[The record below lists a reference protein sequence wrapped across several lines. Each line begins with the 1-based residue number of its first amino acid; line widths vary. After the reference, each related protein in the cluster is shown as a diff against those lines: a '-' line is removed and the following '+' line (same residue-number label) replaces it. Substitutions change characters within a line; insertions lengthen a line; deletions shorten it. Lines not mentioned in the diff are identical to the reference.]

1 MSENVV
7 VYFLRLENARG
18 SSGCLEPARP
28 LLPFM
33 TAREDGRRVKGEG
46 RSLPQFIGAT
56 NYGYYKLWVLRLW
69 QQGSAPGVAIPETGK
84 SKALFFEDSVR
95 QTPQPV
101 QRLVSLTD
109 NEVSY
114 LDWVAGLCPVLAP
127 RDGSSH

>member
-7 VYFLRLENARG
+7 VYFFKVGKRQGLERLFGTSKAFITLYDRSRG
-18 SSGCLEPARP
+18 WA
-28 LLPFM
+28 
-33 TAREDGRRVKGEG
+33 KGEG
-46 RSLPQFIGAT
+46 WRAEST
-56 NYGYYKLWVLRLW
+56 SVYRCYKLWVLRFW

-84 SKALFFEDSVR
+84 SEAPFFEDSVR

-101 QRLVSLTD
+101 PRLVSLTD

-127 RDGSSH
+127 RDGSSHW

>member
-18 SSGCLEPARP
+18 SRGCLEPARP

-56 NYGYYKLWVLRLW
+56 NYGYYKLWVLRFW
-69 QQGSAPGVAIPETGK
+69 EQGSAPGVAIPETGK
-84 SKALFFEDSVR
+84 SKALFRLSVGWR
-95 QTPQPV
+95 
-101 QRLVSLTD
+101 
-109 NEVSY
+109 
-114 LDWVAGLCPVLAP
+114 
-127 RDGSSH
+127 

>member
-7 VYFLRLENARG
+7 VYFFKVGKRQGLERLFGTSKAFLTLYDCSRG
-18 SSGCLEPARP
+18 WAKS
-28 LLPFM
+28 
-33 TAREDGRRVKGEG
+33 EG
-46 RSLPQFIGAT
+46 RSLPQFIGTT
-56 NYGYYKLWVLRLW
+56 NYGYYKLWVLRFW
-69 QQGSAPGVAIPETGK
+69 QQGSAPGAVIPETGK
-84 SKALFFEDSVR
+84 SKTLFLEDGVR